1 MEESNIIKCENAQCD
16 YWRDDECTCADKT
29 RITPNPE
36 TNADCHEFISCYFEW
51 E

>member
-16 YWRDDECTCADKT
+16 YWYNDECTYPDKT
-29 RITPNPE
+29 KITPNLE
-36 TNADCHEFISCYFEW
+36 TNADCQEFQPYYFDW